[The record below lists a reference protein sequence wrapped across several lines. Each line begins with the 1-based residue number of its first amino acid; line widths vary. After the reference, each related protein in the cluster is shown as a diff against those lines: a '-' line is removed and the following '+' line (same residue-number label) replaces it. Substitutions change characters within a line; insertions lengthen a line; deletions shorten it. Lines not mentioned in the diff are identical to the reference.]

1 MVKTLAVSVA
11 EVKTKKLSNTLHQ
24 CARKGTW
31 QPIFPATVAE
41 MKAKT
46 IGGTLRDLEAKAL
59 VKKTVQTPQE
69 VKVRIMPT
77 Y

>member
-1 MVKTLAVSVA
+1 MDAKALGN
-11 EVKTKKLSNTLHQ
+11 K
-24 CARKGTW
+24 
-31 QPIFPATVAE
+31 FPATVAE
-41 MKAKT
+41 MTAKT

-59 VKKTVQTPQE
+59 VEKTVERPQE